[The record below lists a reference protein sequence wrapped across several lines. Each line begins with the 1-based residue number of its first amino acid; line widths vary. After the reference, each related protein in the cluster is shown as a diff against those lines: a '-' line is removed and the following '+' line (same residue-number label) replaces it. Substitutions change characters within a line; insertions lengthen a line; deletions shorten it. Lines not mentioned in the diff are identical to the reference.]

1 MLSADSPFLNIPAQ
15 LDRKQAV
22 FLDGIRHAVQ
32 ISGLSYVRLCKSLT
46 SIARIR
52 NCDDFSHVFL
62 DAWAFIDAVDR
73 FRFLWQEQPSY
84 SILAKH
90 CQEKSSLSELQDI
103 RNVRNVSAHIAQKI
117 DQIVSLNSSVLG
129 AISWVTL
136 LSENPL
142 NISTHFIRPGIMFD
156 SMKGQF
162 AMPNGEINFIQGS
175 GSVSVTAGKYVADLS
190 NAYATMC
197 FLVGLA
203 EKALCASFQEFP
215 LQQLLPKDMLGCA
228 ELDTSGFP

>member
-62 DAWAFIDAVDR
+62 DAWDFIDAVDR

-117 DQIVSLNSSVLG
+117 DQIVSL
-129 AISWVTL
+129 TKK
-136 LSENPL
+136 
-142 NISTHFIRPGIMFD
+142 F
-156 SMKGQF
+156 
-162 AMPNGEINFIQGS
+162 
-175 GSVSVTAGKYVADLS
+175 
-190 NAYATMC
+190 
-197 FLVGLA
+197 VG
-203 EKALCASFQEFP
+203 
-215 LQQLLPKDMLGCA
+215 
-228 ELDTSGFP
+228 